1 MNDIEYMGKKY
12 KFQDGDFVEYS
23 EHSTFILLVG
33 VVLMSASFFIIPLS
47 ILGALPLFIFG
58 GIMVYMSSKVYNI
71 GDVVEKPEGALTP
84 FLVHSAHYMST
95 HNMSSESWSALL
107 SLYMAIHQ
115 GYGVEEKKRI
125 VEGYI
130 MEHHYCGKVVHPD
143 GQIIVEEVA

>member
-12 KFQDGDFVEYS
+12 KFQDGDFVEHI

-33 VVLMSASFFIIPLS
+33 VALMFASLLIIPLS
-47 ILGALPLFIFG
+47 ILSFLLLLIFV
-58 GIMVYMSSKVYNI
+58 GIMVYMSIKVHKT
-71 GDVVEKPEGALTP
+71 GDVVKKPEGALTP
-84 FLVHSAHYMST
+84 FLIHCANYMST

>member
-12 KFQDGDFVEYS
+12 KFQDGDFVEHI
-23 EHSTFILLVG
+23 EHSTFTLLVG
-33 VVLMSASFFIIPLS
+33 VALMLASFLIIPLS
-47 ILGALPLFIFG
+47 ILGFLPLLIFV
-58 GIMVYMSSKVYNI
+58 GIMVYMSIKVHRV
-71 GDVVEKPEGALTP
+71 GDVVKKPEGALTP
-84 FLVHSAHYMST
+84 FLVHCAHYMST

-107 SLYMAIHQ
+107 SLYVAIHQ

-130 MEHHYCGKVVHPD
+130 MEHHYCGKVVHPN